1 MIKYIIFSLA
11 FISSLY
17 SKVDIF
23 LSSPTVKIANTFRVD
38 LKSDTRLTQAPSVNF
53 MGKTYQMF
61 SKNWSE
67 NSYEVF
73 IHVSYYTKKT
83 KYNVNI
89 SYNLDDKIYK
99 KRLYIDVVDAN
110 YKKNEIITVAKGKVK
125 LSSKNK
131 KKSSNEYNIV
141 YKNVYSQITAKT
153 YIKNSSF
160 INPMNSK
167 ITSDF
172 GTSRIYNGIAKSYHT
187 GVDFRAKTPQKIYAT
202 NNGIV
207 ALTMKRF
214 YLGNVI
220 YINHGRGL
228 YTYYSHLS
236 KFLVHDGEYVKK
248 GQVIALSG
256 KTGRITAP
264 HLHYAIR
271 LYNTTV
277 DPLGFHKL
285 YNSGVDK

>member
-1 MIKYIIFSLA
+1 MKKLLLILA
-11 FISSLY
+11 LLSSLY
-17 SKVDIF
+17 SKVDIS

-38 LKSDTRLTQAPSVNF
+38 LKSDTRLTQAPSVSF

-73 IHVSYYTKKT
+73 IPIFYYTKQT

-110 YKKNEIITVAKGKVK
+110 YKKNEIITVAEGKVK

-141 YKNVYSQITAKT
+141 YKNVYSVVSSKN
-153 YIKNSSF
+153 YIKNSKF
-160 INPMNSK
+160 INPMQTK

-172 GTSRIYNGIAKSYHT
+172 GTARIYNGIKKSYHT
-187 GVDFRAKTPQKIYAT
+187 GVDFRAKIGSKIYAT
-202 NNGIV
+202 NDGVV

-228 YTYYSHLS
+228 YSYYSHLS
-236 KFLVHDGEYVKK
+236 KILVKK
-248 GQVIALSG
+248 GQNIKKGEVIALSG
-256 KTGRITAP
+256 KTGRITGP
-264 HLHYAIR
+264 HLHYAMR
-271 LYNTTV
+271 LYNTTI

-285 YNSGVDK
+285 YNEGIK

>member
-1 MIKYIIFSLA
+1 MIKYIIFSLV
-11 FISSLY
+11 FLSSLY
-17 SKVDIF
+17 SKVDISLF
-23 LSSPTVKIANTFRVD
+23 PSKVKIANTFRVD
-38 LKSDTRLTQAPSVNF
+38 LKSDTRLTQAPSVSF

-73 IHVSYYTKKT
+73 IPISYYTKQT

-89 SYNLDDKIYK
+89 SYKINNEIIK
-99 KRLYIDVVDAN
+99 KRLYIDVIDAS
-110 YKKNEIITVAKGKVK
+110 YKKNEIITVSKGKVK
-125 LSSKNK
+125 LSKKNK
-131 KKSSNEYNIV
+131 SKSSNEYNIV
-141 YKNVYSQITAKT
+141 FKNVYSVITPKT
-153 YIKNSSF
+153 YIKNSPF

-172 GTSRIYNGIAKSYHT
+172 GTARIYNKIAKSYHT

-207 ALTMKRF
+207 ALSMKRF

-220 YINHGRGL
+220 YLNHGRGL

-236 KFLVHDGEYVKK
+236 KFLVHDGDYVKK

-256 KTGRITAP
+256 KTGRITGP

-285 YNSGVDK
+285 YSEGLK

>member
-11 FISSLY
+11 LLSSLY
-17 SKVDIF
+17 SQVDIS

-38 LKSDTRLTQAPSVNF
+38 FKSDTRLTQAPSVSF

-73 IHVSYYTKKT
+73 IPVSYYTKQT

-110 YKKNEIITVAKGKVK
+110 YKKNEIITVAEGKVK

-141 YKNVYSQITAKT
+141 YKNVYSVVSSKN
-153 YIKNSSF
+153 YIKNSKF
-160 INPMNSK
+160 INPMQTK

-172 GTSRIYNGIAKSYHT
+172 GTARIYNGIKKSYHT
-187 GVDFRAKTPQKIYAT
+187 GVDFRAKIGSKIYAT
-202 NNGIV
+202 NDGVV

-228 YTYYSHLS
+228 YSYYSHLS
-236 KFLVHDGEYVKK
+236 KILVKK
-248 GQVIALSG
+248 GQNIKKGEVIALSG
-256 KTGRITAP
+256 KTGRITGP
-264 HLHYAIR
+264 HLHYAMR
-271 LYNTTV
+271 LYNTTI

-285 YNSGVDK
+285 YNEGIK

>member
-1 MIKYIIFSLA
+1 MIKYIILSLI
-11 FISSLY
+11 FLSSLY
-17 SKVDIF
+17 SNVDIL
-23 LSSPTVKIANTFRVD
+23 LSSSTVKIANTFRVD
-38 LKSDTRLTQAPSVNF
+38 LKSDTRLDTAPTVTF
-53 MGKTYQMF
+53 LKQKYQMF
-61 SKNWSE
+61 SKDYAN
-67 NSYEVF
+67 NTYEVF
-73 IHVSYYTKKT
+73 IPVSYYTKQL

-89 SYNLDDKIYK
+89 SYKLNNKTIK
-99 KRLYIDVVDAN
+99 KRLYIDVIDAN

-131 KKSSNEYNIV
+131 KKSSNEYSKV
-141 YKNVYSQITAKT
+141 YKNVYSVISPKN
-153 YIKNSSF
+153 YIKNSNF
-160 INPMNSK
+160 INPIDSK

-172 GTSRIYNGIAKSYHT
+172 GTARIYNGIKRSYHT
-187 GVDFRAKTPQKIYAT
+187 GVDFRAKTPVEVRAT
-202 NNGIV
+202 NNGVV

-228 YTYYSHLS
+228 YSYYSHLS
-236 KFLVHDGEYVKK
+236 KFLVKKGQYIKK

-264 HLHYAIR
+264 HLHYALR
-271 LYNTTV
+271 LYNTTI

-285 YNSGVDK
+285 YEKGLK

>member
-1 MIKYIIFSLA
+1 MKKLIILLA
-11 FISSLY
+11 FLSSLY
-17 SKVDIF
+17 SKVDISLF
-23 LSSPTVKIANTFRVD
+23 PSKVKIANTFHVD
-38 LKSDTRLTQAPSVNF
+38 LKSDSRLQEAPFVMF
-53 MGKTYQMF
+53 MGKSYQMF

-67 NSYEVF
+67 NSYELF
-73 IHVSYYTKKT
+73 IPVSYYTKKT

-89 SYNLDDKIYK
+89 SYKINNEIIK
-99 KRLYIDVVDAN
+99 KRLYIDVIDAS

-125 LSSKNK
+125 LSKKNK
-131 KKSSNEYNIV
+131 SKSSNEYNIV
-141 YKNVYSQITAKT
+141 FKNVYSVITPKT
-153 YIKNSSF
+153 YIKNSPF

-172 GTSRIYNGIAKSYHT
+172 GTARIYNGIAKSYHT
-187 GVDFRAKTPQKIYAT
+187 GVDFRAKTPQEIYAT

-207 ALTMKRF
+207 ALSMKRF

-228 YTYYSHLS
+228 YSYYSHLS
-236 KFLVHDGEYVKK
+236 KFLVKDGDYVKK
-248 GQVIALSG
+248 GQIIALSG
-256 KTGRITAP
+256 KTGRITGP

-277 DPLGFHKL
+277 DPLGFHHL
-285 YNSGVDK
+285 YNKGLK

>member
-1 MIKYIIFSLA
+1 MKILIISLI

-17 SKVDIF
+17 SKVNIS
-23 LSSPTVKIANTFRVD
+23 LSSSTVKIANTFRVD
-38 LKSDTRLTQAPSVNF
+38 LKSDTRLDIAPTVTFLNH
-53 MGKTYQMF
+53 KYQMF
-61 SKNWSE
+61 SKNYAN

-73 IHVSYYTKKT
+73 IPISYYTKQI

-89 SYNLDDKIYK
+89 SYQQDDQIIK
-99 KRLYIDVVDAN
+99 KRLYINVVDAS
-110 YKKNEIITVAKGKVK
+110 YKKNEIITVEKGKVE
-125 LSSKNK
+125 LSKKNK
-131 KKSSNEYNIV
+131 KKSSNEYAKV
-141 YKNVYSQITAKT
+141 YKNVYSIISSKN
-153 YIKNSSF
+153 YVKNSNF
-160 INPMNSK
+160 INPIDS
-167 ITSDF
+167 IVTSDF
-172 GTSRIYNGIAKSYHT
+172 GTARIYNGIKKSYHT
-187 GVDFRAKTPQKIYAT
+187 GVDFRAKTPVKIRAT

-236 KFLVHDGEYVKK
+236 EFKVKDGDIVKK

-271 LYNTTV
+271 LYNTTI
-277 DPLGFHKL
+277 DPLGFHDLNNKGL
-285 YNSGVDK
+285 K

>member
-1 MIKYIIFSLA
+1 MKKLLFILA
-11 FISSLY
+11 LLSSLY
-17 SKVDIF
+17 SKVDIS

-38 LKSDTRLTQAPSVNF
+38 LKSDTRLTQAPSVSF

-73 IHVSYYTKKT
+73 IPVSYYTKKI

-89 SYNLDDKIYK
+89 SYKLDNKIYK
-99 KRLYIDVVDAN
+99 KRLYLNVIDAN

-141 YKNVYSQITAKT
+141 YKNVYSVITPKT

-172 GTSRIYNGIAKSYHT
+172 GTSRIYNGIVKSYHT

-220 YINHGRGL
+220 YIDHGRGL

-236 KFLVHDGEYVKK
+236 KFLVQDGEYVKK

-264 HLHYAIR
+264 HLHYATR

-277 DPLGFHKL
+277 DPLEFHKL
-285 YNSGVDK
+285 YNNGVNK